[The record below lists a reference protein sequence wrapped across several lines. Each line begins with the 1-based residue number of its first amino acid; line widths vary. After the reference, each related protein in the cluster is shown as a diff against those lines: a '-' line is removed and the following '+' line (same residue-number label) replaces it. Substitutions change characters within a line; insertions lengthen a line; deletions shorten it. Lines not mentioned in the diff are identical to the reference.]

1 MIVKLPDMPIYNYS
15 CQSCGTSFEELV
27 RSDTRVRCPSCE
39 GAKVERRLSIP
50 APPVTARAASSAPVC
65 ESPPPGGCCGG
76 VCGPLH

>member
-1 MIVKLPDMPIYNYS
+1 MPIYDYS
-15 CQSCGTSFEELV
+15 CQSCGTAFEELV

-50 APPVTARAASSAPVC
+50 APPVTARAAASSAPVC